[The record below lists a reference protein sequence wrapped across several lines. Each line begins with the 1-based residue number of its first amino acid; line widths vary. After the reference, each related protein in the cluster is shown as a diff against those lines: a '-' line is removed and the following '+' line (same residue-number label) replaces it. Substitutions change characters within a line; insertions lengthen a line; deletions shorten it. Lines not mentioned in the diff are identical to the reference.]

1 MNKEQFEAYQTLWRG
16 IGARADAKEHLFH
29 IVVKSHVRG
38 EDGAYH
44 FSVDHFMKKL
54 KATYSP
60 IKNANK
66 RANNKIGAG
75 QETLR
80 AFNHVASCRLL
91 RELSTHATLLSGA
104 VWYSTRQETY
114 VKATYNGFLVQL
126 PHETLMT
133 LRDVHRNFTDYI
145 RAEAEAQT

>member
-29 IVVKSHVRG
+29 IVVKSHIRG

-54 KATYSP
+54 KAAFSP

-66 RANNKIGAG
+66 RANIHIEDGL
-75 QETLR
+75 ETLK
-80 AFNHVASCRLL
+80 ALNYVASCKLL
-91 RELSTHATLLSGA
+91 RELSTHAFSISYN
-104 VWYSTRQETY
+104 VWRNERQESY
-114 VKATYNGFLVQL
+114 VKNTYNGFLAQL

-133 LRDVHRNFTDYI
+133 LRDAHQNFTDYI
-145 RAEAEAQT
+145 QTNVGAQA